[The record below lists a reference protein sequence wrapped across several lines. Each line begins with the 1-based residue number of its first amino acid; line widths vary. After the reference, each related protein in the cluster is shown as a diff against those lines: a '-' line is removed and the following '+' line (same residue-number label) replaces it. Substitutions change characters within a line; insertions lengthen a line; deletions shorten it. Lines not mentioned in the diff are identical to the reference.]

1 MSREQLKKLMV
12 CSHQWVREM
21 VEKYN
26 DVNYKTQLSLC
37 MRELLR
43 QKANKEH
50 NLF

>member
-1 MSREQLKKLMV
+1 MSRETLKALLL
-12 CSHQWVREM
+12 CSHQWTKEM
-21 VEKYN
+21 VNKYG
-26 DVNYKTQLSLC
+26 DINYKAQLSLC